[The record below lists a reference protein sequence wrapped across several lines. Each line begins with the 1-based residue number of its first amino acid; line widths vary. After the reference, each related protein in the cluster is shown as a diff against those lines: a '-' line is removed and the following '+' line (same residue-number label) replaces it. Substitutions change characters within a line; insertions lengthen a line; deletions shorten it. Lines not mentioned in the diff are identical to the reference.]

1 MQWFNEWW
9 ATLTL
14 LQQCLAVVAIP
25 ATVILVIQT
34 ILLLFGLGG
43 HAADNGDSAA
53 DADSNVDIDSDAD
66 VDSGTDFDTDTDADI
81 DTDLDTDIDSNGGT
95 GIDIGEHGGACHDG
109 HVFEGDHDAHDGAH
123 HAAGVRLFTLRGIV
137 ALFAV
142 GGWVGI
148 AACDLGISDA
158 ASVALALVF
167 GIAAMVIAALVIK
180 VSLKLQENGN
190 ISVKNAVARTA
201 TVYIPIPPSR
211 SGSGKV
217 MMNLQERFVEM
228 TAITDHGVKIATGE
242 AVQVVSVTDK
252 GDLVVRPIK

>member
-53 DADSNVDIDSDAD
+53 DAD
-66 VDSGTDFDTDTDADI
+66 I

-109 HVFEGDHDAHDGAH
+109 HVFEGDHEPHDGAH

-228 TAITDHGVKIATGE
+228 TAITDHGEKIATGE